1 METMATITLEV
12 SDELAQRLRV
22 EQDRLPQVLVWA
34 LKRLPPRP
42 IIPAPVIAPPAL
54 AFNEMIEFLSSH
66 PTPEQILAFKIS
78 SQAQARLSALLE
90 KNREM
95 GLSEVENAELDWYEY
110 VHDIM
115 TRLKAQVRLAS
126 FG

>member
-1 METMATITLEV
+1 MATITLEV

-34 LKRLPPRP
+34 LKRLPPRH